1 MSDEFFADVS
11 RTPAETT
18 PASNPPSENDRL
30 ISTLQTCF
38 QELITKQE
46 EQSEQI
52 HKAIEALKPPA
63 AIQDTKTAFWNSYM
77 KLADEYDRELQQ
89 KYSTD
94 LNTGLIFAGLFSAVS
109 SAFIIQ
115 IQPELQSTLNPPGT
129 KIIVAQSLLY
139 ISLFATLLASLL
151 AVLGMQ
157 WLMYYQSAGSR
168 GTVEDRGLER
178 QRKLDGLRKWKFDTV
193 LQTFPLLLQLALLLF
208 ATALSVYLWTVHLS
222 VAVIVLA
229 LTAAGFGLYLFLLG
243 SAIMFSDS
251 PFQTPLAPFLV
262 EIWKI
267 IKPQLQ
273 AGWTLTNPVRRPV
286 HSLFTRVKAL
296 LESFWSWLSRFARAR
311 TLALPRFIPQ
321 AAARINPKP
330 RLVDPYSDHFPQ
342 QRYSSPEAPAVLWL
356 VETSTDPMML
366 DLATEMGLDL
376 TWDHELNLTS
386 PVARLRDR
394 FHECIA
400 YYIDGD
406 DGMALRIRKGMSRHA
421 IQCGK
426 LYCVLR
432 LIARGQKG
440 HREDRP
446 WYFEP
451 CSSVET
457 ESEDPVD
464 TSDLLN
470 VVQLVTEFPEGV
482 LDWTKPDRVQW
493 TLRIMPSLTP
503 KLDQSKRVS
512 HFLDQFSTENTPSLD
527 PQGFTAYLCCLNS
540 ILHPV
545 NPRVTALSEKSY
557 LKTPLLIQL
566 FQNLQRT
573 TIDSRLVAR
582 IITTTTQLAS
592 KGFYQNQKDRVGAD
606 SNQTLEDLMTETARF
621 CTAFLPVEGQLDVL
635 LSAAILVRLET
646 PRDILNYYF
655 ASEIQAQD
663 LEGLYLALE
672 YTQQSR
678 GEDLNT
684 WDSHGILAG
693 ESLLQ
698 LLLCAAET
706 VPAPPPKTLM
716 VILRALRAPG
726 DMPRIAYSILTR
738 KRWLLNPNL
747 ESLMRQYGVW
757 SHLGS
762 IAVRHPTRTSGP
774 EYFKMGANLAQI
786 SIWKPCIHQNLAV
799 WMVVFCGMESWQLDD
814 ASASDFNSGTR
825 NIWVPDWAEE
835 QGFADKVE
843 ENWAL
848 GLTAL
853 SKFWTESKFTSDAS
867 QEFIALTRCTVAAS
881 LRRSYFIWDYSIG
894 GYPPTY
900 EKIIP
905 STFRA
910 VFGFQL
916 STSLIRAAQVARN
929 AVQASDIPQDTQ
941 PLHLIAGLLE
951 TLGHK
956 IGTDFESGSGEIHIG
971 GKNIAYGDWEEL
983 EKVFQTELDALEK
996 SLRTC

>member
-46 EQSEQI
+46 EQSEKI

-63 AIQDTKTAFWNSYM
+63 AIQDTKTA
-77 KLADEYDRELQQ
+77 ELQQ

-262 EIWKI
+262 EIWNI

-330 RLVDPYSDHFPQ
+330 RLVDPYSDHFPR

-356 VETSTDPMML
+356 VETSIDPMML

-406 DGMALRIRKGMSRHA
+406 D
-421 IQCGK
+421 
-426 LYCVLR
+426 
-432 LIARGQKG
+432 
-440 HREDRP
+440 
-446 WYFEP
+446 
-451 CSSVET
+451 

-503 KLDQSKRVS
+503 KSDPSKRVS
-512 HFLDQFSTENTPSLD
+512 HFLDQFPTENTPSLD

-545 NPRVTALSEKSY
+545 NPRVTALSDKSY

-566 FQNLQRT
+566 FQNLQQT

-582 IITTTTQLAS
+582 IIATTTQLAS
-592 KGFYQNQKDRVGAD
+592 NGLYQNQKDRVGAD

-621 CTAFLPVEGQLDVL
+621 CTAFLPVEGQPDVL

-646 PRDILNYYF
+646 PRDILDYYF

-663 LEGLYLALE
+663 LEGLYSALE

-678 GEDLNT
+678 GEDPNT
-684 WDSHGILAG
+684 WDSHGIRAG

-706 VPAPPPKTLM
+706 VPAPPLKTLM

-747 ESLMRQYGVW
+747 ESLMRQYAVW

-799 WMVVFCGMESWQLDD
+799 WMAVFCGMESWQLDD

-835 QGFADKVE
+835 QGFTDKVE

-867 QEFIALTRCTVAAS
+867 QEFIALTRCTIAAS
-881 LRRSYFIWDYSIG
+881 LRKSYFIWDYSIG

-905 STFRA
+905 NTFRA
-910 VFGFQL
+910 VFGLQL
-916 STSLIRAAQVARN
+916 STALIHAAQVARN
-929 AVQASDIPQDTQ
+929 VVQASDIPQDTQ

-983 EKVFQTELDALEK
+983 EKVLQTELDALEK